1 MENVIIT
8 ELENGEYTGIDI
20 LEITEIPDISIL
32 INDASNEKEYIIKH
46 KKQFETMITEFFFGC
61 KSDFNRE
68 FENQDYALS
77 IVFKSEKVENQTYNA
92 NVKIYI
98 LIRGINGDRNY
109 LNIRM
114 QEIKKSLASSLLSF
128 KYGIKNIDNKE
139 EIIDSIKDIACKEK
153 NAILKDCKMNN
164 LQSPYLPE
172 CFYFDKIPIKNENFS
187 KIISTLTQEPDSEV
201 IIDLIPTMYNQSE
214 ITNIEYYSSTLD
226 VISKGIS
233 GPEGA
238 SSNILAEKP
247 SSIYKYYESNK
258 NGVLFSYNILV
269 CTDYNKI
276 NLITNKI
283 SGELS
288 LGQDNE
294 YASLKNIYISNDE
307 LDVSTY
313 FNTFPWVINEIL
325 LDKQNQNPICNNL
338 TISRMPFV
346 ITSEEASEFFRIP
359 FGNNELTAGVKIS
372 KSDKGSKSYNKKVIN
387 MGDIMVGTL
396 KSSTNYDKIGFSLGD
411 LTKHML
417 IVGTPGSGK
426 TTFSVSLLDRLWKE
440 HNIPFLVIEPAKNE
454 YRAMIDSIPDIQ
466 VFTPGK
472 DFISPYILNPFIPP
486 KNVKLQSY
494 KTVLKTAFSAGV
506 SMGTPIDKIFDDT
519 IDECYSRAGW
529 LPHYTIDDGAEIFT
543 MDDFL
548 KTFMEVFERIGYKG
562 EASNI
567 GKAGY
572 VRFKSLLRLFG
583 NYNTIP
589 IEDLLKKPTIIE
601 LAAIENED
609 QKSLLIALLL
619 LNIQSYVNANYIGTG
634 EMKNVILLEEAH
646 VLLAAGDGKGEG
658 EANPSAVAK
667 KLLTRMLAEIRSLGV
682 GIAIADQSPEKVT
695 TDVVKLTNIKLAFNL
710 VEKNDRTILGDS
722 TDMKDIQVERLAK
735 LRPGEAFF
743 YMNGLEEP
751 EEVITEDY
759 RQKVQIRTTISDNE
773 IAEKSTYWNDKK
785 EKLKPFVQCQ
795 YTHCCNGGCDYM
807 LRAEAEEYA
816 KRIYNNNFNEQS
828 TDRAKLLEIYK
839 EIPNKVK
846 DFAHERTT
854 EKMIC
859 CTKIQLLRKIIYN
872 TKIAFTNKAA
882 NQTINSEFKE
892 REENKNYGI

>member
-1 MENVIIT
+1 MVIT
-8 ELENGEYTGIDI
+8 ELENGEFNGIDI
-20 LEITEIPDISIL
+20 IEISEIPDISIL
-32 INDASNEKEYIIKH
+32 VKDGAEDKGFVQKH
-46 KKQFETMITEFFFGC
+46 KKEFETLITEFFFGC
-61 KSDFNRE
+61 KQDFKNQYQ
-68 FENQDYALS
+68 NQDYALS
-77 IVFKSEKVENQTYNA
+77 LIFKSEKAENQTYNA
-92 NVKIYI
+92 NVRIYI
-98 LIRGINGDRNY
+98 VIRAISENKEY
-109 LNIRM
+109 LNTRI
-114 QEIKKSLASSLLSF
+114 QELKTTIKTSLESN
-128 KYGIKNIDNKE
+128 KYGTN
-139 EIIDSIKDIACKEK
+139 EIENQQHVIEQIKDIACKK
-153 NAILKDCKMNN
+153 KIVITKDYQMNN
-164 LQSPYLPE
+164 LQSMYLPE
-172 CFYFDKIPIKNENFS
+172 CFSFDKMPTQDENFT
-187 KIISTLTQEPDSEV
+187 KIISTLMQYPDSEI
-201 IIDLIPTMYNQSE
+201 IIDLIPTILSTSE
-214 ITNIEYYSSTLD
+214 ISSLELYSNTLD
-226 VISKGIS
+226 TIAKGIA

-238 SSNILAEKP
+238 TANVLAEKP
-247 SSIYKYYESNK
+247 SNTYQYYESNK
-258 NGVLFSYNILV
+258 YGVLFAYNILI
-269 CTDYNKI
+269 CSDGNSI
-276 NLITNKI
+276 NTITNRLN
-283 SGELS
+283 GELS
-288 LGQDNE
+288 LGQNRE
-294 YASLKNIYISNDE
+294 YAKLKNIEIENYE
-307 LDVSTY
+307 LDVQTY
-313 FNTFPWVINEIL
+313 FNSLPWVINEIS
-325 LDKQNQNPICNNL
+325 LDKNMQNPICSNSEVGR
-338 TISRMPFV
+338 IPFV
-346 ITSEEASEFFRIP
+346 ITGEEASEFFRIP
-359 FGNNELTAGVKIS
+359 YGDSILTAGVKIN

-396 KSSTNYDKIGFSLGD
+396 KSSNNNDKIGFSLGD

-417 IVGTPGSGK
+417 VVGTPGSGK

-506 SMGTPIDKIFDDT
+506 SMGTPLDKIFEDT
-519 IDECYSRAGW
+519 LDECYSRAGW

-548 KTFMEVFERIGYKG
+548 KTFMEVFERIGYRG
-562 EASNI
+562 DAANI

-601 LAAIENED
+601 LAAIENEE

-646 VLLAAGDGKGEG
+646 VLLAGGNDKAEG

-667 KLLTRMLAEIRSLGV
+667 KLLTRMLAEIRSLGI
-682 GIAIADQSPEKVT
+682 GIVIADQSPEKVT

-722 TDMKDIQVERLAK
+722 TDMKGIQVERLAK

-759 RQKVQIRTTISDNE
+759 RKKVQIRTTISDNE

-785 EKLKPFVQCQ
+785 DKLKPFLQCQ
-795 YTHCCNGGCDYM
+795 FTECCNNGCDYK

-816 KRIYNNNFNEQS
+816 KRIYNESFNEQS
-828 TDRAKLLEIYK
+828 KDKAKLIEVYK
-839 EIPNKVK
+839 QISKELK
-846 DFAHERTT
+846 DMIGERAT
-854 EKMIC
+854 KQMIC
-859 CTKIQLLRKIIYN
+859 CTKIQFLRKIVYN
-872 TKIAFTNKAA
+872 TKIPFSKAA
-882 NQTINSEFKE
+882 ANKTIATEYKNKVNKE
-892 REENKNYGI
+892 

>member
-1 MENVIIT
+1 MLIT
-8 ELENGEYTGIDI
+8 ELESGEFNGIHI
-20 LEITEIPDISIL
+20 LEITEVPDISIL
-32 INDASNEKEYIIKH
+32 VKDGLENKEFSKKH
-46 KKQFETMITEFFFGC
+46 KKEFESLITEFFFGC
-61 KSDFNRE
+61 KQDFNTQYQ
-68 FENQDYALS
+68 NQDYSLS
-77 IVFKSEKVENQTYNA
+77 LVFKSEKVENQTYNA
-92 NVKIYI
+92 NIKTYI
-98 LIRGINGDRNY
+98 LIRGINENEEY
-109 LNIRM
+109 LQFKLSELENSIKASLKGSKYGVNEISNEKEIIE
-114 QEIKKSLASSLLSF
+114 EIKDKA
-128 KYGIKNIDNKE
+128 NKE
-139 EIIDSIKDIACKEK
+139 KRVIIKDYQ
-153 NAILKDCKMNN
+153 MNN
-164 LQSPYLPE
+164 LQSMYLQE
-172 CFYFDKIPIKNENFS
+172 CFTFDKFPTKSENFT
-187 KIISTLTQEPDSEV
+187 KIITTLMQYPDCEI
-201 IIDLIPTMYNQSE
+201 IIDLIPTLLNQNE
-214 ITNIEYYSSTLD
+214 IANIESYSNVLD
-226 VISKGIS
+226 VISKGVA

-238 SSNILAEKP
+238 SANILAEKP
-247 SSIYKYYESNK
+247 STIYKYYETNK
-258 NGVLFSYNILV
+258 YGVLFSFNILI
-269 CTDYNKI
+269 CADYNYI
-276 NLITNKI
+276 NTITNRLT
-283 SGELS
+283 GELS
-288 LGQDNE
+288 LGMDNE
-294 YASLKNIYISNDE
+294 YAKLNSMEINNYEIDIN
-307 LDVSTY
+307 TY
-313 FNTFPWVINEIL
+313 FNSLPWVINEIVI
-325 LDKQNQNPICNNL
+325 DKNMQNPICTNSEL
-338 TISRMPFV
+338 GRLPFI
-346 ITSEEASEFFRIP
+346 ITGEEASEFFRIP
-359 FGNNELTAGVKIS
+359 YGDNVLTAGVKIN
-372 KSDKGSKSYNKKVIN
+372 KSDIASKSYNKKVIN

-396 KSSTNYDKIGFSLGD
+396 KSSTNDDKIGFSLGD

-417 IVGTPGSGK
+417 VVGTPGSGK

-486 KNVKLQSY
+486 KNVRLQSY

-506 SMGTPIDKIFDDT
+506 SMGTPLDKIFEDT
-519 IDECYSRAGW
+519 LDECYSKAGW

-548 KTFMEVFERIGYKG
+548 KTFMEVFERIGYRG
-562 EASNI
+562 DAANI

-619 LNIQSYVNANYIGTG
+619 LNIQSYVNANFLGTG

-646 VLLAAGDGKGEG
+646 VLLAAGNDKSEG

-682 GIAIADQSPEKVT
+682 GIVIADQSPEKVT

-759 RQKVQIRTTISDNE
+759 RKKVQIRTTISDGE
-773 IAEKSTYWNDKK
+773 IAEKTTYWNDKK
-785 EKLKPFVQCQ
+785 DKLKPFIQCGC
-795 YTHCCNGGCDYM
+795 TDCCNEGCNYM
-807 LRAEAEEYA
+807 LKAEAEEYA
-816 KRIYNNNFNEQS
+816 KRIFNESFNEQS
-828 TDRAKLLEIYK
+828 KDRSKLVEVYK
-839 EIPNKVK
+839 EIPNKVQEYAG
-846 DFAHERTT
+846 DRTT
-854 EKMIC
+854 KQLIC

-872 TKIAFTNKAA
+872 TKIPFSKEAS
-882 NQTINSEFKE
+882 NQTISNEYK
-892 REENKNYGI
+892 RR

>member
-1 MENVIIT
+1 MLIT
-8 ELENGEYTGIDI
+8 ELESGEFNGIHI
-20 LEITEIPDISIL
+20 LEITEVPDISIL
-32 INDASNEKEYIIKH
+32 VKDGLENKEFSKKH
-46 KKQFETMITEFFFGC
+46 KKEFESLITEFFFGC
-61 KSDFNRE
+61 KQDFNTQYQ
-68 FENQDYALS
+68 NQDYSLS
-77 IVFKSEKVENQTYNA
+77 LVFKSEKVENQTYNA
-92 NVKIYI
+92 NIKTYI
-98 LIRGINGDRNY
+98 LIRGINENEEY
-109 LNIRM
+109 LQFKLSELENSIKASLKGSKYGVNEISNEKEIIE
-114 QEIKKSLASSLLSF
+114 EIKDKA
-128 KYGIKNIDNKE
+128 NKE
-139 EIIDSIKDIACKEK
+139 KRVIIKDYQ
-153 NAILKDCKMNN
+153 MNN
-164 LQSPYLPE
+164 LQSMYLQE
-172 CFYFDKIPIKNENFS
+172 CFTFDKFPTKSENFT
-187 KIISTLTQEPDSEV
+187 KIITTLMQYPDCEI
-201 IIDLIPTMYNQSE
+201 IIDLIPTLLNQNE
-214 ITNIEYYSSTLD
+214 IANIESYSNVLD
-226 VISKGIS
+226 VISKGVA

-238 SSNILAEKP
+238 SANILAEKP
-247 SSIYKYYESNK
+247 STIYKYYETNK
-258 NGVLFSYNILV
+258 YGVLFSFNILI
-269 CTDYNKI
+269 CADYNYI
-276 NLITNKI
+276 NTITNRLT
-283 SGELS
+283 GELS
-288 LGQDNE
+288 LGMDNE
-294 YASLKNIYISNDE
+294 YAKLNSMEINNYEIDIN
-307 LDVSTY
+307 TY
-313 FNTFPWVINEIL
+313 FNSLPWVINEIVI
-325 LDKQNQNPICNNL
+325 DKNMQNPICTNSEL
-338 TISRMPFV
+338 GRLPFI
-346 ITSEEASEFFRIP
+346 ITGEEASEFFRIP
-359 FGNNELTAGVKIS
+359 YGDNVLTAGVKIN
-372 KSDKGSKSYNKKVIN
+372 KSDIASKSYNKKVIN

-396 KSSTNYDKIGFSLGD
+396 KSSTNDDKIGFSLGD

-417 IVGTPGSGK
+417 VVGTPGSGK

-486 KNVKLQSY
+486 KNVRLQSY

-506 SMGTPIDKIFDDT
+506 SMGTPLDKIFEDT
-519 IDECYSRAGW
+519 LDECYSKAGW

-548 KTFMEVFERIGYKG
+548 KTFMEVFERIGYRG
-562 EASNI
+562 DAANI

-619 LNIQSYVNANYIGTG
+619 LNIQSYVNANFLGTG

-646 VLLAAGDGKGEG
+646 VLLAAGNDKSEG

-682 GIAIADQSPEKVT
+682 GIVIADQSPEKVT

-759 RQKVQIRTTISDNE
+759 RKKVQIRTTISDGE
-773 IAEKSTYWNDKK
+773 IAEKTTYWNDKK
-785 EKLKPFVQCQ
+785 DKLKPFIQCGC
-795 YTHCCNGGCDYM
+795 TDCCNEGCNYM
-807 LRAEAEEYA
+807 LKAEAEEYV
-816 KRIYNNNFNEQS
+816 KRIFNESFNEQS
-828 TDRAKLLEIYK
+828 KDRSKLVEVYK
-839 EIPNKVK
+839 EIPNKVQEYAG
-846 DFAHERTT
+846 DRTT
-854 EKMIC
+854 KQLIC

-872 TKIAFTNKAA
+872 TKIPFSKEAS
-882 NQTINSEFKE
+882 NQTISNEYK
-892 REENKNYGI
+892 RR

>member
-1 MENVIIT
+1 MLIT
-8 ELENGEYTGIDI
+8 ELESGEFNGIHI
-20 LEITEIPDISIL
+20 LEITEVPDISIL
-32 INDASNEKEYIIKH
+32 VKDGLENKEFSKKH
-46 KKQFETMITEFFFGC
+46 KKEFESLITEFFFGC
-61 KSDFNRE
+61 KQDFNTQYQ
-68 FENQDYALS
+68 NQDYSLS
-77 IVFKSEKVENQTYNA
+77 LVFKSEKVENQTYNA
-92 NVKIYI
+92 NIKTYI
-98 LIRGINGDRNY
+98 LIRGINENEEY
-109 LNIRM
+109 LQFKLSELENSIKASLKGSKYGVNEISNEKEIIE
-114 QEIKKSLASSLLSF
+114 EIKDKA
-128 KYGIKNIDNKE
+128 NKE
-139 EIIDSIKDIACKEK
+139 KRVIIKDYQ
-153 NAILKDCKMNN
+153 MNN
-164 LQSPYLPE
+164 LQSMYLQE
-172 CFYFDKIPIKNENFS
+172 CFTFDKFPTKSENFT
-187 KIISTLTQEPDSEV
+187 KIITTLMQYPDCEI
-201 IIDLIPTMYNQSE
+201 IIDLIPTLLNQNE
-214 ITNIEYYSSTLD
+214 IANIESYSNVLD
-226 VISKGIS
+226 VISKGVA

-238 SSNILAEKP
+238 SANILAEKP
-247 SSIYKYYESNK
+247 STIYKYYETNK
-258 NGVLFSYNILV
+258 YGVLFSFNILI
-269 CTDYNKI
+269 CADYNYI
-276 NLITNKI
+276 NTITNRLT
-283 SGELS
+283 GELS
-288 LGQDNE
+288 LGMDNE
-294 YASLKNIYISNDE
+294 YAKLNSMEINNYEIDIN
-307 LDVSTY
+307 TY
-313 FNTFPWVINEIL
+313 FNSLPWVINEIVI
-325 LDKQNQNPICNNL
+325 DKNMQNPICTNSEL
-338 TISRMPFV
+338 GRLPFI
-346 ITSEEASEFFRIP
+346 ITGEEASEFFRIP
-359 FGNNELTAGVKIS
+359 YGDNVLTAGVKIN
-372 KSDKGSKSYNKKVIN
+372 KSDIASKSYNKKVIN

-396 KSSTNYDKIGFSLGD
+396 KSSTNDDKIGFSLGD

-417 IVGTPGSGK
+417 VVGTPGSGK

-486 KNVKLQSY
+486 KNVRLQSY

-506 SMGTPIDKIFDDT
+506 SMGTPLDKIFEDT
-519 IDECYSRAGW
+519 LDECYSKAGW

-548 KTFMEVFERIGYKG
+548 KTFMEVFERIGYRG
-562 EASNI
+562 AAANI

-619 LNIQSYVNANYIGTG
+619 LNIQSYVNANFLGTG

-646 VLLAAGDGKGEG
+646 VLLAAGNDKSEG

-682 GIAIADQSPEKVT
+682 GIVIADQSPEKVT

-759 RQKVQIRTTISDNE
+759 RKKVQIRTTISDGE
-773 IAEKSTYWNDKK
+773 IAEKTTYWNDKK
-785 EKLKPFVQCQ
+785 DKLKPFIQCGC
-795 YTHCCNGGCDYM
+795 TDCCNEGCNYM
-807 LRAEAEEYA
+807 LKAEAEEYA
-816 KRIYNNNFNEQS
+816 KRIFNESFNEQS
-828 TDRAKLLEIYK
+828 KDRSKLVEVYK
-839 EIPNKVK
+839 EIPNKVQEYAG
-846 DFAHERTT
+846 DRTT
-854 EKMIC
+854 KQLIC

-872 TKIAFTNKAA
+872 TKIPFSKEAS
-882 NQTINSEFKE
+882 NQTISNEYK
-892 REENKNYGI
+892 RR

>member
-1 MENVIIT
+1 MLIT
-8 ELENGEYTGIDI
+8 ELESGEFNGIHI
-20 LEITEIPDISIL
+20 LEITEVPDISIL
-32 INDASNEKEYIIKH
+32 VKDGLENKEFSKKH
-46 KKQFETMITEFFFGC
+46 KKEFESLITEFFFGC
-61 KSDFNRE
+61 KQDFNTQYQ
-68 FENQDYALS
+68 NQDYSLS
-77 IVFKSEKVENQTYNA
+77 LVFKSEKVENQTYNA
-92 NVKIYI
+92 NIKTYI
-98 LIRGINGDRNY
+98 LIRGINENEEY
-109 LNIRM
+109 LQFKLSELENSIKASLKGSKYGVNEISNEKEIIE
-114 QEIKKSLASSLLSF
+114 EIKDKA
-128 KYGIKNIDNKE
+128 NKE
-139 EIIDSIKDIACKEK
+139 KRVIIKDYQ
-153 NAILKDCKMNN
+153 MNN
-164 LQSPYLPE
+164 LQSMYLQE
-172 CFYFDKIPIKNENFS
+172 CFTFDKFPTKSENFT
-187 KIISTLTQEPDSEV
+187 KIITTLMQYPDCEI
-201 IIDLIPTMYNQSE
+201 IIDLIPTLLNQNE
-214 ITNIEYYSSTLD
+214 IANIESYSNVLD
-226 VISKGIS
+226 VISKGVA

-238 SSNILAEKP
+238 SANILAEKP
-247 SSIYKYYESNK
+247 STIYKYYETNK
-258 NGVLFSYNILV
+258 YGVLFSFNILI
-269 CTDYNKI
+269 CADYNYI
-276 NLITNKI
+276 NTITNRLT
-283 SGELS
+283 GELS
-288 LGQDNE
+288 LGMDNE
-294 YASLKNIYISNDE
+294 YAKLNSMEINNYEIDIN
-307 LDVSTY
+307 TY
-313 FNTFPWVINEIL
+313 FNSLPWVINEIVI
-325 LDKQNQNPICNNL
+325 DKNMQNPICTNSEL
-338 TISRMPFV
+338 GRLPFI
-346 ITSEEASEFFRIP
+346 ITGEEASEFFRIP
-359 FGNNELTAGVKIS
+359 YGDNVLTAGVKIN
-372 KSDKGSKSYNKKVIN
+372 KSDIASKSYNKKVIN

-396 KSSTNYDKIGFSLGD
+396 KSSTNDDKIGFSLGD

-417 IVGTPGSGK
+417 VVGTPGSGK

-486 KNVKLQSY
+486 KNVRLQSY

-506 SMGTPIDKIFDDT
+506 SMGTPLDKIFEDT
-519 IDECYSRAGW
+519 LDECYSKAGW

-548 KTFMEVFERIGYKG
+548 KTFMEVFERIGYRG
-562 EASNI
+562 DAANI

-619 LNIQSYVNANYIGTG
+619 LNIQSYVNANFLGTG

-646 VLLAAGDGKGEG
+646 VLLAAGNDKSEG

-682 GIAIADQSPEKVT
+682 GIVIADQSPEKVT

-722 TDMKDIQVERLAK
+722 MDMKDIQVERLAK

-759 RQKVQIRTTISDNE
+759 RKKVQIRTTISDGE
-773 IAEKSTYWNDKK
+773 IAEKTTYWNDKK
-785 EKLKPFVQCQ
+785 DKLKPFIQCGC
-795 YTHCCNGGCDYM
+795 TDCCNEGCNYM
-807 LRAEAEEYA
+807 LKAEAEEYA
-816 KRIYNNNFNEQS
+816 KRIFNESFNEQS
-828 TDRAKLLEIYK
+828 KDRSKLVEVYK
-839 EIPNKVK
+839 EIPNKVQEYAG
-846 DFAHERTT
+846 DRTT
-854 EKMIC
+854 KQLIC

-872 TKIAFTNKAA
+872 TKIPFSKEAS
-882 NQTINSEFKE
+882 NQTISNEYK
-892 REENKNYGI
+892 RR